1 MNFLGIFVFVLICF
15 QIRDT
20 AHTKGLGRGVSIL
33 IESTII
39 QVPVIIV
46 TTAAWSACPYA
57 VRVAVAI
64 VGARAAAAVVRIT
77 L

>member
-1 MNFLGIFVFVLICF
+1 MCFLV